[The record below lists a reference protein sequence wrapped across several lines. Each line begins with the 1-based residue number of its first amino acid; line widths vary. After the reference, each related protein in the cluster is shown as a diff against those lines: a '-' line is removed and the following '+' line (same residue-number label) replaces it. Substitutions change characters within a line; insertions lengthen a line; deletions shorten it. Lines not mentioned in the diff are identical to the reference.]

1 MFTLKVQILFYSLI
15 LSFSILVVNN
25 EENSKLTLIIFFF
38 FAQSKNTELVKSGNE
53 GNLKNCKKKKP
64 TKMKKYFLWNISQL
78 CGVVDNYSFRSIS
91 TMKFPYNQLSLSLP
105 KELMSQLHLLP
116 PMLLYV
122 QHGAGLLWI
131 SKM

>member
-1 MFTLKVQILFYSLI
+1 MFTLKIQILCYSLI

-25 EENSKLTLIIFFF
+25 EENSKLTFIIFFF
-38 FAQSKNTELVKSGNE
+38 FAQSKNTGLVKSGNE
-53 GNLKNCKKKKP
+53 GNLKNCKKK
-64 TKMKKYFLWNISQL
+64 MKKYFLWNIGQL
-78 CGVVDNYSFRSIS
+78 CDVVDNYSFRSIS
-91 TMKFPYNQLSLSLP
+91 TMKFPYNELSLSLP

-116 PMLLYV
+116 PMLLCV

>member
-1 MFTLKVQILFYSLI
+1 MFTLKIQILCYSLI
-15 LSFSILVVNN
+15 LSFSILVINN
-25 EENSKLTLIIFFF
+25 EENSKLTFIIIFF

-53 GNLKNCKKKKP
+53 GNLKNCKKKH

-122 QHGAGLLWI
+122 QHGVGLLQI
-131 SKM
+131 PKM